1 MARSR
6 LRKLAKWF
14 VLSLAVVFLLLQ
26 FKQPD
31 RTNPPV
37 ESEIMAPPEIAAILQ
52 RSCYDCHS
60 HKTDWPW
67 YTYMAPLSWW
77 IADHVHDGR
86 GDLNFSQW
94 PVLDF
99 EELEHNFRDIDEQIA
114 KGEMP
119 PTPTGCVRWI
129 YTLKIAHF
137 HCDARVIPK
146 VIRPIGNRVYR

>member
-1 MARSR
+1 MAKSR

-14 VLSLAVVFLLLQ
+14 VLSLAAVFLLLQ
-26 FKQPD
+26 FKQPQ

-67 YTYMAPLSWW
+67 YTYVAPLSWW

-86 GDLNFSQW
+86 GDLNFSRW
-94 PVLDF
+94 PVLEFD
-99 EELEHNFRDIDEQIA
+99 ELEHNFRDIDEQIA

-119 PTPTGCVRWI
+119 LKSYLILHPGARLSDEEKDALRRW
-129 YTLKIAHF
+129 AQSNF
-137 HCDARVIPK
+137 
-146 VIRPIGNRVYR
+146 

>member
-14 VLSLAVVFLLLQ
+14 VLSLAVVFLALQ
-26 FKQPD
+26 FKQPQ
-31 RTNPPV
+31 RTNPAV

-60 HKTDWPW
+60 HETDWPW
-67 YTYMAPLSWW
+67 YTYVAPLSWW

-94 PVLDF
+94 PVLDL

-114 KGEMP
+114 TGEMP
-119 PTPTGCVRWI
+119 LKSYLILHPEARLSDADKDALRRW
-129 YTLKIAHF
+129 
-137 HCDARVIPK
+137 ARS
-146 VIRPIGNRVYR
+146 NF